1 MLLTSFP
8 RINKIRRNTDIDFVY
23 SRIVEN
29 NADPE
34 SYHIKIENELILIQR
49 YILLKTLK
57 FLDNFEKNF
66 PGKNLV
72 ISPHPNENINFW
84 KNYLNKRKF
93 KNIFLNTDV
102 HSSSYPL
109 INASELTISSNST
122 SILEAHF
129 LEKEKINFLGE
140 IPSDSEMTILKK
152 ISKVAR
158 SSDELV
164 ETIKVLGK
172 VEETK
177 LNNLELNEIKNYDEN
192 FDSFESILEKFDKLN
207 GVNVYDG
214 LFNNN
219 YDMLINKLRM
229 LKYSIKVTLSS
240 LFKLNPWIE
249 LKHSVKIGK
258 RLKKFLFI
266 SNVKN
271 FNSLEKVENLEVKK
285 IAREVFL
292 LDTIDK

>member
-1 MLLTSFP
+1 M
-8 RINKIRRNTDIDFVY
+8 Y

-140 IPSDSEMTILKK
+140 IRDSEMTILKYQ
-152 ISKVAR
+152 
-158 SSDELV
+158 
-164 ETIKVLGK
+164 
-172 VEETK
+172 K
-177 LNNLELNEIKNYDEN
+177 LQDP
-192 FDSFESILEKFDKLN
+192 
-207 GVNVYDG
+207 
-214 LFNNN
+214 
-219 YDMLINKLRM
+219 LIA
-229 LKYSIKVTLSS
+229 S
-240 LFKLNPWIE
+240 
-249 LKHSVKIGK
+249 
-258 RLKKFLFI
+258 
-266 SNVKN
+266 
-271 FNSLEKVENLEVKK
+271 
-285 IAREVFL
+285 
-292 LDTIDK
+292 